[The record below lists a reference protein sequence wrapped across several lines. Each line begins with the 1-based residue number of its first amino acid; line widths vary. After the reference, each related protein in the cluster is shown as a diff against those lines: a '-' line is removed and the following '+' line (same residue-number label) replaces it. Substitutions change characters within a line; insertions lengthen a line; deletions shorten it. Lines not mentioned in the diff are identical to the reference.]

1 MRAAIAICV
10 LAVSVGCGDDRLYD
24 QRQMS
29 DGYRTGTA
37 EDDYL
42 SNGERGNLSVTEIN
56 WAGSVEQVEDG
67 FVYHPD
73 DVYIELQN
81 KHFRPIHATGWQ
93 IQIYTGDGTYDGGR
107 EHYATYIVP
116 ARENSQ
122 PIESNEYAVV
132 TNRRDGAVV
141 DPDYVIPDLRLPRD
155 HFGITIRD
163 LDNRLIEGGGDPHED
178 IFAGAWDL
186 VSVRSMER
194 VQLIFSNQ
202 GGRESSWH
210 SYSLNE
216 WDGALHQNLR
226 SRIADAYRARTY
238 GTPGRA
244 NSPDYSGNTSS
255 GSTD

>member
-1 MRAAIAICV
+1 
-10 LAVSVGCGDDRLYD
+10 VSVGCGDDRLFD
-24 QRQMS
+24 ERQMS
-29 DGYRTGTA
+29 DGYRTGTEA
-37 EDDYL
+37 DDYL

-56 WAGSVEQVEDG
+56 WAGSVEQVDDG
-67 FVYHPD
+67 FVHHPD

-93 IQIYTGDGTYDGGR
+93 IQIYTGNGTYDGGS
-107 EHYATYIVP
+107 EHFATYIIP
-116 ARENSQ
+116 ARANRQ
-122 PIESNEYAVV
+122 PIESNEYVVV
-132 TNRRDGAVV
+132 TNRSDGSIV
-141 DPDYVIPDLRLPRD
+141 DPDYVIADFQLPRD
-155 HFGITIRD
+155 HFSISIRD
-163 LDNRLIEGGGDPHED
+163 LDNRLIEFAGDAHQD

-202 GGRESSWH
+202 GGRQSTWH

-216 WDGALHQNLR
+216 WDGALHRSLR
-226 SRIADAYRARTY
+226 SRLADAYQARTF
-238 GTPGRA
+238 GSPGGP